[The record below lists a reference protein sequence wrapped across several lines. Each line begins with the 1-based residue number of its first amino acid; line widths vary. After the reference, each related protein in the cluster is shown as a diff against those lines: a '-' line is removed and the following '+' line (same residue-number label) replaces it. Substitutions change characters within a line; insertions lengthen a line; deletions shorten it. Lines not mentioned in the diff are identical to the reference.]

1 MMEGGRQGGLNLFKD
16 AKTGSHDIKLI
27 IERQLQLQLNN
38 LILQKS
44 NLPNN
49 AQFHS
54 SKSLS
59 LVLNIIK
66 KHFRLKIISDKK

>member
-1 MMEGGRQGGLNLFKD
+1 MREGGRQGGLNLFKD
-16 AKTGSHDIKLI
+16 AKTGSHDIRLI

-49 AQFHS
+49 AVSF
-54 SKSLS
+54 
-59 LVLNIIK
+59 IINFVVSIKHNK
-66 KHFRLKIISDKK
+66 KTHRLKIISDKK

>member
-1 MMEGGRQGGLNLFKD
+1 MREGGRQGGLNLFKD
-16 AKTGSHDIKLI
+16 AKTGSHDIRLI

-49 AQFHS
+49 AVSF
-54 SKSLS
+54 
-59 LVLNIIK
+59 IK
-66 KHFRLKIISDKK
+66 NFVVSI